1 MFLVDRVATDDDS
14 FVGFQRQGI
23 GNSNRLETDTCVLRV
38 RIVHGGRASG
48 RLRHG
53 SCLVDDLR
61 WSGVSFIPGTPCY
74 YITLTLT
81 LSHHINRYR
90 SLPAMEIMV
99 L

>member
-1 MFLVDRVATDDDS
+1 MNRVATDDDS
-14 FVGFQRQGI
+14 FVGFQRQGM

-38 RIVHGGRASG
+38 RIVREGRASG

-61 WSGVSFIPGTPCY
+61 WSGVSFIPSTSCY
-74 YITLTLT
+74 HITLTLT
-81 LSHHINRYR
+81 LSHHSNRHR
-90 SLPAMEIMV
+90 SLPAMEIMM